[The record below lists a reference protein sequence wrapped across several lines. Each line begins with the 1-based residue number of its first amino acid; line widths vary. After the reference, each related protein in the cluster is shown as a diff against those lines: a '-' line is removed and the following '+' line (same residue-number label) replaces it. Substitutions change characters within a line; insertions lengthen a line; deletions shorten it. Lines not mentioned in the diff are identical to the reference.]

1 MKGLETPGSSEGMAA
16 GARLQYGHNCKVLIV
31 DDDPTSRLALA
42 AMLAP
47 DEYEITFA
55 TDASEVR
62 KRLSL
67 IDPDLVIC
75 DLVMRDMC
83 GDEFIRWMQ
92 GQARWRLV
100 PVIGVTRIDSRVVRA
115 DLLLSGADS
124 VLVKPCN
131 PHELRAQVRASLRTR
146 LKYLQLSA
154 RRRTTPLAAVPVS
167 L

>member
-1 MKGLETPGSSEGMAA
+1 MNGLEAQGRSDGMAA
-16 GARLQYGHNCKVLIV
+16 TDHLQYGHNLRVLIV
-31 DDDPTSRLALA
+31 DDDPTARLALA

-47 DEYEITFA
+47 DEYQVTFA
-55 TDASEVR
+55 TDAAEVR

-67 IDPDLVIC
+67 INPDLVIC

-154 RRRTTPLAAVPVS
+154 RGRTAPLRPVS
-167 L
+167 VSS